1 MPNHSV
7 TLSTTIAITIII
19 IMAITIIIIIGKKEK
34 IGKNALSM
42 QNKYNK
48 AHFFRMKISEYFIWF
63 DNLIK

>member
-19 IMAITIIIIIGKKEK
+19 IMAITIIIIGKKEK

-48 AHFFRMKISEYFIWF
+48 AHFFRMKISEYFI
-63 DNLIK
+63 

>member
-19 IMAITIIIIIGKKEK
+19 IMAITIIIIGKKEK

-48 AHFFRMKISEYFIWF
+48 AHFFRMEISEYFIWF